1 MGATE
6 LANELHAELDVAGTL
21 KIGTGIAALSRSVST
36 GSVLQRARGRGKY
49 ISFTCSCRS
58 KRFLG
63 RPKQRF
69 SVDL

>member
-6 LANELHAELDVAGTL
+6 LANELHAELDVGGID
-21 KIGTGIAALSRSVST
+21 KIGTGIAALSRSAFT
-36 GSVLQRARGRGKY
+36 GSVLQRGRGRGKY
-49 ISFTCSCRS
+49 ISLTCSCRS

-63 RPKQRF
+63 RPKHRF